1 MGADPGAFARAQL
14 VTQAESDALV
24 VPAEAV
30 ITFAGVEKVFTV
42 TEGKAVERRVVTGDR
57 GPHQEATGGWM
68 KDYAVHVTAGDADTI
83 RAIFLRVGKPR
94 SIRTLGAL
102 AAQGAGARSAALHTA
117 VPAVAALPGAGHWLA
132 GGLSEAM
139 VRFAARFEYA
149 RTVEDVLARRCR
161 LLFLDA
167 AQAAGAAPAVADI
180 LRQELGRDPDAGGFE
195 QLAAAYAKAPA

>member
-1 MGADPGAFARAQL
+1 
-14 VTQAESDALV
+14 
-24 VPAEAV
+24 
-30 ITFAGVEKVFTV
+30 
-42 TEGKAVERRVVTGDR
+42 
-57 GPHQEATGGWM
+57 
-68 KDYAVHVTAGDADTI
+68 
-83 RAIFLRVGKPR
+83 
-94 SIRTLGAL
+94 
-102 AAQGAGARSAALHTA
+102 
-117 VPAVAALPGAGHWLA
+117 
-132 GGLSEAM
+132 M